1 MTPSERREFLTNPV
15 RTATLATVRPDG
27 RPHATPVWIALDDDD
42 TVVFTTG
49 TTSVKGKNILADPR
63 VSLCIDDDRPPFA
76 FVVIEGTA
84 TVSTDP
90 GDMLSWAT
98 RIGGRYMGADRAV
111 EYGRRNGGSGE
122 LLIRV
127 TPTRI
132 TAMRNVAD

>member
-1 MTPSERREFLTNPV
+1 MTPSERREFLTTPV

-84 TVSTDP
+84 AVSTDP
-90 GDMLSWAT
+90 GDMISWAT